1 MKRLFFSIFDI
12 SKAIEQK
19 NPGCGTFFRFK
30 QAFACVFGPNGIESW
45 RFAPLNAELSDGL
58 NDERSLWDRVF
69 APLISELEQ
78 ETQESSFPDE
88 FTPLDAILT
97 QVPWAKGLKYNKRS
111 ILVIPAQSRF
121 QGDKQVLELEEKWC
135 ENLLKQWS
143 FENPLFSEF
152 LVSLNT
158 SSLKNGLKKSRNIPF
173 FINAHNSEI
182 VSWIS
187 EREKKPKLLLHVCCG
202 PDAAGVIEL
211 LKRHYDLHCFWY
223 DPNIQPKAEYDKRLS
238 AFEKVAEIEKVPYT
252 VGEYDVDN
260 FENRISGLEY
270 SQETG
275 AKCTKCYDMRLERS
289 AIEAKK
295 NGFDFYT
302 TTLAIS
308 PHKVQEKLK
317 NFGKLFESKY
327 GIPYLARNFVKQDG
341 FKNSVE
347 YTKQHQIFR
356 QDYCG
361 CFYSLWEG
369 GPEAQKK
376 AAEWGYLPP
385 KQV

>member
-1 MKRLFFSIFDI
+1 
-12 SKAIEQK
+12 
-19 NPGCGTFFRFK
+19 
-30 QAFACVFGPNGIESW
+30 
-45 RFAPLNAELSDGL
+45 
-58 NDERSLWDRVF
+58 
-69 APLISELEQ
+69 
-78 ETQESSFPDE
+78 
-88 FTPLDAILT
+88 
-97 QVPWAKGLKYNKRS
+97 
-111 ILVIPAQSRF
+111 
-121 QGDKQVLELEEKWC
+121 
-135 ENLLKQWS
+135 
-143 FENPLFSEF
+143 
-152 LVSLNT
+152 
-158 SSLKNGLKKSRNIPF
+158 
-173 FINAHNSEI
+173 
-182 VSWIS
+182 
-187 EREKKPKLLLHVCCG
+187 
-202 PDAAGVIEL
+202 
-211 LKRHYDLHCFWY
+211 
-223 DPNIQPKAEYDKRLS
+223 
-238 AFEKVAEIEKVPYT
+238 
-252 VGEYDVDN
+252 
-260 FENRISGLEY
+260 
-270 SQETG
+270 
-275 AKCTKCYDMRLERS
+275 MRLERS

-347 YTKQHQIFR
+347 YTKQYQIFR